1 MAKDPKYNK
10 KIKNELIS
18 QAYDIIVEDVEID
31 SNNYAVQKWYALIL
45 DARSSHEGIQ
55 TKIEQLENVKRHMD
69 VRFYTQINDK

>member
-18 QAYDIIVEDVEID
+18 QAYDIIVEDVEIY

-45 DARSSHEGIQ
+45 DARSSNEGIQ
-55 TKIEQLENVKRHMD
+55 TKIEELGNVKRHMD
-69 VRFYTQINDK
+69 VSFYTQINDK